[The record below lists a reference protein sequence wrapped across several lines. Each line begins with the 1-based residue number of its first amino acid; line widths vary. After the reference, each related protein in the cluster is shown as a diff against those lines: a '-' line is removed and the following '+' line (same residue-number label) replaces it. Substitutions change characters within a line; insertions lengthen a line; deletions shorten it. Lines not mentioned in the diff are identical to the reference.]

1 MHILG
6 LHRID
11 FLNSLFLVMGKNI
24 PWWRSRLSGISLETP
39 AQWVSVLRLP
49 QLNVSC
55 YCCWCCSCDS
65 WQQNFDTKCEI
76 CPSVTGEISSCS
88 RGILFG
94 ARRWGMSWHTCS
106 WCEYNGIA
114 CRNAASNNDKHISQL
129 SPSHFWSLSACL
141 PFRVGQLYTF
151 GSLFIA
157 SHPGSG
163 AKVYASAISWSRAT
177 FRKFAKVGWA

>member
-76 CPSVTGEISSCS
+76 CPSVTGKISSCS
-88 RGILFG
+88 RVSFSELEDGECPG
-94 ARRWGMSWHTCS
+94 TRARDASTTVS
-106 WCEYNGIA
+106 L
-114 CRNAASNNDKHISQL
+114 AAMPLLTMTNIFPNSALRISG
-129 SPSHFWSLSACL
+129 PCL
-141 PFRVGQLYTF
+141 PVC
-151 GSLFIA
+151 LFEWA
-157 SHPGSG
+157 NFTHL
-163 AKVYASAISWSRAT
+163 AVYL
-177 FRKFAKVGWA
+177 